1 MTGPGFTSASQT
13 ENDNQY
19 AIVFF
24 KKISKYIL
32 ISDNIFADYFNFED
46 GKKLIE
52 VAEKRDENDRSCAC
66 KGAACVCCVNFNITF
81 VDLGGP
87 GCVHMKY
94 LSPDDGFSVNVSYGK
109 NLIHSAKIQGTNPDP
124 ICLEVIGKFAQVC
137 AKFSDMAPTADGL
150 RGCLE
155 LQPRIFGDKQLEF
168 PIGCFKSKSGGMEM
182 EDPPAET
189 ESTTEDSEDNGEE
202 TPGFNAESFIM
213 EIYQTAEQ
221 GVAFLSSLLDL
232 PNKLNATKPA
242 SETTTIKNDEATSDS
257 SQRRAPKSL
266 KHPNQL

>member
-1 MTGPGFTSASQT
+1 MSLKLAV
-13 ENDNQY
+13 
-19 AIVFF
+19 ALFF
-24 KKISKYIL
+24 AVTTVAHCANIL
-32 ISDNIFADYFNFED
+32 DYFDFED

-52 VAEKRDENDRSCAC
+52 VAEKREDQNDRSCAC
-66 KGAACVCCVNFNITF
+66 KGPACVCCVNFNITF
-81 VDLGGP
+81 IDLGGP

-94 LSPDDGFSVNVSYGK
+94 LSPEDGFSVNVSYGK
-109 NLIHSAKIQGTNPDP
+109 NLIHSAKIQGTNPAP

-155 LQPRIFGDKQLEF
+155 LEPRIFGDKQLEF
-168 PIGCFKSKSGGMEM
+168 PIGCFRSKSGGMEM
-182 EDPPAET
+182 EDPPEET
-189 ESTTEDSEDNGEE
+189 ESTTQDGEDSTEEE
-202 TPGFNAESFIM
+202 TPAFNAESFLM

-232 PNKLNATKPA
+232 PNKLNGTKPVVP
-242 SETTTIKNDEATSDS
+242 ETTTVKTQEEGADN
-257 SQRRAPKSL
+257 SQTRGPKSL